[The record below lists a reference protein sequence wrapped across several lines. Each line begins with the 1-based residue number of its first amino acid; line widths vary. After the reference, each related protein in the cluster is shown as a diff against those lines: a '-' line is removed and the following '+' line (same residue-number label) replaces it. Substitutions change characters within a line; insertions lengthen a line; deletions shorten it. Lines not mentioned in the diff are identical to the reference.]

1 MSLAAITPNAPL
13 LPAKVRVLLEQ
24 RLAGDDMELP
34 VLSDTAMQVLAMADE
49 EDCDARTLADVLQR
63 DQALAS
69 HVLRVS
75 NSAAY
80 APKEPI
86 VSLQQAISRM
96 GFPTVREI
104 AISVA
109 VRSKVFDVPGH
120 RVRVRELWM
129 HSAAT
134 AIFCR
139 EVARQQR
146 ANVEAGFLC
155 GLLHDVGKP
164 MIAQVLSDEARK
176 HTDRPIPAPI
186 LEAAMDAFHVELGSR
201 MVRHWKLPP
210 WVVSAIENHHDI
222 RSKSEHVEL
231 ARLTSLADELSHW
244 ALMEGQTKEDFPAE
258 LPVIRALGIY
268 ADDVVKLLD
277 MRGPVLEVVEA
288 FL

>member
-1 MSLAAITPNAPL
+1 MSLAAITPKSPL
-13 LPAKVRVLLEQ
+13 LPAKVRVMLEE
-24 RLAGDDMELP
+24 RLAGDDLELP
-34 VLSDTAMQVLAMADE
+34 VLSDTAMQILAMADE
-49 EDCDARTLADVLQR
+49 EECDARSLAEVLQR

-109 VRSKVFDVPGH
+109 VRGKVFDVPGH

-129 HSAAT
+129 HSAA
-134 AIFCR
+134 AGVFCR
-139 EVARQQR
+139 EASRQMR
-146 ANVEAGFLC
+146 NNVEAGFLC

-164 MIAQVLSDEARK
+164 MVAQVLSDEARK
-176 HTDRPIPAPI
+176 HTDRPIPSPI
-186 LEAAMDAFHVELGSR
+186 LEAAMDSFHVELGSR
-201 MVRHWKLPP
+201 MVRHWKLPD
-210 WVVSAIENHHDI
+210 WVVVAIENHHNI
-222 RSKSEHVEL
+222 RAKSDFREL
-231 ARLTSLADELSHW
+231 ARLTNLADELSHW
-244 ALMEGQTKEDFPAE
+244 ALTEGYTKEDFPAE
-258 LPVIRALGIY
+258 LPVIRGLGMY

-277 MRGPVLEVVEA
+277 MRGTVLEVVEA

>member
-1 MSLAAITPNAPL
+1 MSLAAITPNPPL
-13 LPAKVRVLLEQ
+13 LPAKVRILLEQ
-24 RLAGDDMELP
+24 RLSGNDLELP
-34 VLSDTAMQVLAMADE
+34 VLSDTAMQVLAIADE
-49 EDCDARTLADVLQR
+49 ENVDAKTLADILQR

-104 AISVA
+104 AVSVA
-109 VRSKVFDVPGH
+109 VRAKVFDVPGH
-120 RVRVRELWM
+120 RVRVRQLWM

-134 AIFCR
+134 AVFAR
-139 EVARQQR
+139 EVARLRRQ
-146 ANVEAGFLC
+146 NVEAGFLC

-164 MIAQVLSDEARK
+164 MVAQVLADEAQK
-176 HTDRPIPAPI
+176 HTDRPIPPVI

-201 MVRHWKLPP
+201 MVRHWKLPA
-210 WVVSAIENHHDI
+210 WVVGAIEGHHDF
-222 RSKSEHVEL
+222 RTKGEHADL
-231 ARLTSLADELSHW
+231 ARLTNLADELSHW
-244 ALMEGQTKEDFPAE
+244 ALTEGYNQDDFPAE
-258 LPVIRALGIY
+258 LPIVRALGMY
-268 ADDVVKLLD
+268 ADDLVKLLD
-277 MRGPVLEVVEA
+277 MRGPVIEVVEA

>member
-1 MSLAAITPNAPL
+1 MSLAAITPNPPL
-13 LPAKVRVLLEQ
+13 LPAKVRAILEK
-24 RLAGDDMELP
+24 RLAEKDLELP
-34 VLSDTAMQVLAMADE
+34 VLSDTAMQVLALADE
-49 EDCDARTLADVLQR
+49 EDCDARTLADILQR

-109 VRSKVFDVPGH
+109 VRAKVFDVPGH
-120 RVRVRELWM
+120 RIRVRELWM
-129 HSAAT
+129 HSAA
-134 AIFCR
+134 AAVFCR

-146 ANVEAGFLC
+146 MNVEAGFLC

-164 MIAQVLSDEARK
+164 MVAQVLSDEARK
-176 HTDRPIPAPI
+176 HTERPIPAAI
-186 LEAAMDAFHVELGSR
+186 LEAAMDAFHIDLGTR
-201 MVRHWKLPP
+201 MVKQWGLPE
-210 WVVSAIENHHDI
+210 WVIGAIEGHHDI
-222 RSKSEHVEL
+222 RTKTEFVDY
-231 ARLTSLADELSHW
+231 ARLTNFADELSHW
-244 ALMEGQTKEDFPAE
+244 ALTEGYTQDDFPAE
-258 LPVIRALGIY
+258 LPVIRAMGVY

-277 MRGPVLEVVEA
+277 MRGPVLELVEA